1 MITAY
6 KRAYTEVI
14 EIIKYFP
21 NEEYAKI
28 PLEKINYYKENMDKD
43 YNFKI
48 NPNIELEKQNI
59 SREANAILV
68 TLFNDYFATD
78 RQKEILKG
86 KYNTSV
92 NMLINA
98 SIEELIKTENINLY
112 AKEDKYST
120 MKRSLL
126 IKESFSNGLN
136 KLKEKYNI
144 SISKL
149 INMAIKNAV
158 NS

>member
-1 MITAY
+1 MYIRLKYVSNSNIIITKVGDIMSVFDRFY
-6 KRAYTEVI
+6 DKEKLIRKTV
-14 EIIKYFP
+14 EIDNDLY
-21 NEEYAKI
+21 
-28 PLEKINYYKENMDKD
+28 DK
-43 YNFKI
+43 
-48 NPNIELEKQNI
+48 L
-59 SREANAILV
+59 S
-68 TLFNDYFATD
+68 
-78 RQKEILKG
+78 EILKG

-98 SIEELIKTENINLY
+98 SIEDLIKTENINLY

>member
-1 MITAY
+1 MYIRLKYVSNSNIIITKVGDIMSVFDCFY
-6 KRAYTEVI
+6 DKEKLIRKTV
-14 EIIKYFP
+14 EIDNDLY
-21 NEEYAKI
+21 
-28 PLEKINYYKENMDKD
+28 DK
-43 YNFKI
+43 
-48 NPNIELEKQNI
+48 L
-59 SREANAILV
+59 S
-68 TLFNDYFATD
+68 
-78 RQKEILKG
+78 EILKG

-149 INMAIKNAV
+149 INMVIKSAV

>member
-1 MITAY
+1 MYIRLKYVSNSNIIITKVGNIMSVFDRFY
-6 KRAYTEVI
+6 DKEKLIRKTV
-14 EIIKYFP
+14 EIDNDLY
-21 NEEYAKI
+21 
-28 PLEKINYYKENMDKD
+28 DK
-43 YNFKI
+43 
-48 NPNIELEKQNI
+48 L
-59 SREANAILV
+59 S
-68 TLFNDYFATD
+68 
-78 RQKEILKG
+78 EILKG

-98 SIEELIKTENINLY
+98 SIEEIIKTENINLY

>member
-1 MITAY
+1 MYIRLKYVSNSNIIITKVGDIMSVFDCFY
-6 KRAYTEVI
+6 DKEKLIRKTV
-14 EIIKYFP
+14 EIDNDLY
-21 NEEYAKI
+21 
-28 PLEKINYYKENMDKD
+28 DK
-43 YNFKI
+43 
-48 NPNIELEKQNI
+48 L
-59 SREANAILV
+59 S
-68 TLFNDYFATD
+68 
-78 RQKEILKG
+78 EILKG

-144 SISKL
+144 SVSKL

>member
-1 MITAY
+1 MYIRLKYVSNSNIIITKVGDIMSVFDCFY
-6 KRAYTEVI
+6 DKEKLIRKTV
-14 EIIKYFP
+14 EIDNDLY
-21 NEEYAKI
+21 
-28 PLEKINYYKENMDKD
+28 DK
-43 YNFKI
+43 
-48 NPNIELEKQNI
+48 L
-59 SREANAILV
+59 S
-68 TLFNDYFATD
+68 
-78 RQKEILKG
+78 EILKG

-98 SIEELIKTENINLY
+98 SIEGLIKTENINLY

>member
-1 MITAY
+1 MYIRLKYVSNSNIIITKVGDIMSVFDCFY
-6 KRAYTEVI
+6 DKEKLIRKTV
-14 EIIKYFP
+14 EIDNDLY
-21 NEEYAKI
+21 
-28 PLEKINYYKENMDKD
+28 DK
-43 YNFKI
+43 
-48 NPNIELEKQNI
+48 L
-59 SREANAILV
+59 S
-68 TLFNDYFATD
+68 
-78 RQKEILKG
+78 EILKG

-92 NMLINA
+92 NMLINE

>member
-1 MITAY
+1 MYIRLKYVSNSNIIITKVGDIMSVFDCFY
-6 KRAYTEVI
+6 NKEKLIRKTV
-14 EIIKYFP
+14 EIDNDLY
-21 NEEYAKI
+21 
-28 PLEKINYYKENMDKD
+28 DK
-43 YNFKI
+43 
-48 NPNIELEKQNI
+48 L
-59 SREANAILV
+59 S
-68 TLFNDYFATD
+68 
-78 RQKEILKG
+78 EILKG

>member
-1 MITAY
+1 MYIRLKYVSNSNIIITKVGDIMSVFDRFY
-6 KRAYTEVI
+6 DKEKLIRKTV
-14 EIIKYFP
+14 EIDNDLY
-21 NEEYAKI
+21 
-28 PLEKINYYKENMDKD
+28 DK
-43 YNFKI
+43 
-48 NPNIELEKQNI
+48 L
-59 SREANAILV
+59 S
-68 TLFNDYFATD
+68 
-78 RQKEILKG
+78 EILKE

>member
-1 MITAY
+1 MYIRLKYVSNSNIIITKVGDIMSVFDCFY
-6 KRAYTEVI
+6 DKEKLIRKTV
-14 EIIKYFP
+14 EIDNDLY
-21 NEEYAKI
+21 
-28 PLEKINYYKENMDKD
+28 DK
-43 YNFKI
+43 
-48 NPNIELEKQNI
+48 L
-59 SREANAILV
+59 S
-68 TLFNDYFATD
+68 
-78 RQKEILKG
+78 EILKG
-86 KYNTSV
+86 KCNTSV

>member
-1 MITAY
+1 MYIRLKYVSNSNIIITKVGDIMSVFDRFY
-6 KRAYTEVI
+6 DKEKLIRKTV
-14 EIIKYFP
+14 EIDNDLY
-21 NEEYAKI
+21 
-28 PLEKINYYKENMDKD
+28 DK
-43 YNFKI
+43 
-48 NPNIELEKQNI
+48 L
-59 SREANAILV
+59 S
-68 TLFNDYFATD
+68 
-78 RQKEILKG
+78 EILKG

-149 INMAIKNAV
+149 INMVIKSAV

>member
-1 MITAY
+1 MSVFDRFYDKEKLIRKT
-6 KRAYTEVI
+6 V
-14 EIIKYFP
+14 EIDNDLY
-21 NEEYAKI
+21 
-28 PLEKINYYKENMDKD
+28 DK
-43 YNFKI
+43 
-48 NPNIELEKQNI
+48 L
-59 SREANAILV
+59 S
-68 TLFNDYFATD
+68 
-78 RQKEILKG
+78 EILKG

-149 INMAIKNAV
+149 INMDIKNAV

>member
-1 MITAY
+1 MYIRLKYVSNSNIIITKVGDVMSVFDRFY
-6 KRAYTEVI
+6 DKEKLIRKTV
-14 EIIKYFP
+14 EIDNDLY
-21 NEEYAKI
+21 
-28 PLEKINYYKENMDKD
+28 DK
-43 YNFKI
+43 
-48 NPNIELEKQNI
+48 L
-59 SREANAILV
+59 S
-68 TLFNDYFATD
+68 
-78 RQKEILKG
+78 EILKG

>member
-1 MITAY
+1 MYIRLKYVSNSNIIITKVGDIMSVFDRFY
-6 KRAYTEVI
+6 DKEKLIRKTV
-14 EIIKYFP
+14 EIDNDLY
-21 NEEYAKI
+21 
-28 PLEKINYYKENMDKD
+28 DK
-43 YNFKI
+43 
-48 NPNIELEKQNI
+48 L
-59 SREANAILV
+59 S
-68 TLFNDYFATD
+68 
-78 RQKEILKG
+78 EILKG

-112 AKEDKYST
+112 AKEDKYFT

>member
-1 MITAY
+1 MYIRLKYVSNSNIIITKVGDIMSVFGCFY
-6 KRAYTEVI
+6 DKEKLIRKTV
-14 EIIKYFP
+14 EIDNDLY
-21 NEEYAKI
+21 
-28 PLEKINYYKENMDKD
+28 DK
-43 YNFKI
+43 
-48 NPNIELEKQNI
+48 L
-59 SREANAILV
+59 S
-68 TLFNDYFATD
+68 
-78 RQKEILKG
+78 EILKG

-98 SIEELIKTENINLY
+98 SIEEIIKTENINLY

>member
-1 MITAY
+1 MHILCMYIRLKYVSNSNIIITKVGDIMSVFDCFY
-6 KRAYTEVI
+6 DKEKLIRKTV
-14 EIIKYFP
+14 EIDNDLY
-21 NEEYAKI
+21 
-28 PLEKINYYKENMDKD
+28 DK
-43 YNFKI
+43 
-48 NPNIELEKQNI
+48 L
-59 SREANAILV
+59 S
-68 TLFNDYFATD
+68 
-78 RQKEILKG
+78 EILKG

>member
-1 MITAY
+1 MHILCMYIRLKYVSNSNIIITKVGDIMSVFDRFY
-6 KRAYTEVI
+6 DKEKLIRKTV
-14 EIIKYFP
+14 EIDNDLY
-21 NEEYAKI
+21 
-28 PLEKINYYKENMDKD
+28 DK
-43 YNFKI
+43 
-48 NPNIELEKQNI
+48 L
-59 SREANAILV
+59 S
-68 TLFNDYFATD
+68 
-78 RQKEILKG
+78 EILKG

>member
-1 MITAY
+1 MHILCMYIRLKYVSNSNIIITKVGDIMSVFDCFY
-6 KRAYTEVI
+6 DKEKLIRKTV
-14 EIIKYFP
+14 EIDNDLY
-21 NEEYAKI
+21 
-28 PLEKINYYKENMDKD
+28 DK
-43 YNFKI
+43 
-48 NPNIELEKQNI
+48 L
-59 SREANAILV
+59 S
-68 TLFNDYFATD
+68 
-78 RQKEILKG
+78 EILKG

-92 NMLINA
+92 NMRINA

>member
-1 MITAY
+1 MYIRLKYVSNSNIIITKLGDVMSVFDRFY
-6 KRAYTEVI
+6 DKEKLIRKTV
-14 EIIKYFP
+14 EIDNDLY
-21 NEEYAKI
+21 
-28 PLEKINYYKENMDKD
+28 DK
-43 YNFKI
+43 
-48 NPNIELEKQNI
+48 L
-59 SREANAILV
+59 S
-68 TLFNDYFATD
+68 
-78 RQKEILKG
+78 EILKG

>member
-1 MITAY
+1 MYIRLKYVSNSNIIITKVGDIMSVFDCFY
-6 KRAYTEVI
+6 DKEKLIRKTV
-14 EIIKYFP
+14 EIDNDLY
-21 NEEYAKI
+21 
-28 PLEKINYYKENMDKD
+28 DK
-43 YNFKI
+43 
-48 NPNIELEKQNI
+48 L
-59 SREANAILV
+59 S
-68 TLFNDYFATD
+68 
-78 RQKEILKG
+78 EILKG

-112 AKEDKYST
+112 AKGDKYST

-149 INMAIKNAV
+149 INMAIKSAV

>member
-1 MITAY
+1 MYIRLKYVSNSNIIITKVGDIMSVFDRFY
-6 KRAYTEVI
+6 DEEKLIRKTV
-14 EIIKYFP
+14 EIDNDLY
-21 NEEYAKI
+21 
-28 PLEKINYYKENMDKD
+28 DK
-43 YNFKI
+43 
-48 NPNIELEKQNI
+48 L
-59 SREANAILV
+59 S
-68 TLFNDYFATD
+68 
-78 RQKEILKG
+78 EILKG

>member
-1 MITAY
+1 MYIRLKYVSNSNIIITKVGDIMSVFGCFY
-6 KRAYTEVI
+6 DKEKLIRKTV
-14 EIIKYFP
+14 EIDNDLY
-21 NEEYAKI
+21 
-28 PLEKINYYKENMDKD
+28 DK
-43 YNFKI
+43 
-48 NPNIELEKQNI
+48 L
-59 SREANAILV
+59 S
-68 TLFNDYFATD
+68 
-78 RQKEILKG
+78 EILKE

-98 SIEELIKTENINLY
+98 SIEEIIKTENINLY

>member
-1 MITAY
+1 MYIRLKYVSNSNIIITKVGDIMSVFDCFY
-6 KRAYTEVI
+6 DKEKLIRKTV
-14 EIIKYFP
+14 EIDNDLY
-21 NEEYAKI
+21 
-28 PLEKINYYKENMDKD
+28 DKLSD
-43 YNFKI
+43 
-48 NPNIELEKQNI
+48 
-59 SREANAILV
+59 
-68 TLFNDYFATD
+68 
-78 RQKEILKG
+78 ILKG

>member
-1 MITAY
+1 MHILCMYIRLKYVSNSNIIITKVGDIMSVFDCFY
-6 KRAYTEVI
+6 NKEKLIRKTV
-14 EIIKYFP
+14 EIDNDLY
-21 NEEYAKI
+21 
-28 PLEKINYYKENMDKD
+28 DK
-43 YNFKI
+43 
-48 NPNIELEKQNI
+48 L
-59 SREANAILV
+59 S
-68 TLFNDYFATD
+68 
-78 RQKEILKG
+78 EILKG

>member
-1 MITAY
+1 MYIRLKYVSNSNIIITKVGDIMSVFDRFY
-6 KRAYTEVI
+6 DKEKLIRKTV
-14 EIIKYFP
+14 EIDNDLY
-21 NEEYAKI
+21 
-28 PLEKINYYKENMDKD
+28 DK
-43 YNFKI
+43 
-48 NPNIELEKQNI
+48 L
-59 SREANAILV
+59 S
-68 TLFNDYFATD
+68 
-78 RQKEILKG
+78 EILKG

-149 INMAIKNAV
+149 INMDIKNAV

>member
-1 MITAY
+1 MYIRLKYVSNSNIIITKVGDIMSVFDCFY
-6 KRAYTEVI
+6 DKEKLIRKTV
-14 EIIKYFP
+14 EIDNDLY
-21 NEEYAKI
+21 
-28 PLEKINYYKENMDKD
+28 DK
-43 YNFKI
+43 
-48 NPNIELEKQNI
+48 L
-59 SREANAILV
+59 S
-68 TLFNDYFATD
+68 
-78 RQKEILKG
+78 EILKG

-92 NMLINA
+92 NMRINA

>member
-1 MITAY
+1 MYIRLKYVSNSNIIITKVGDIMSVVDRFY
-6 KRAYTEVI
+6 DKEKLIRKTV
-14 EIIKYFP
+14 EIDNDLY
-21 NEEYAKI
+21 
-28 PLEKINYYKENMDKD
+28 DK
-43 YNFKI
+43 
-48 NPNIELEKQNI
+48 L
-59 SREANAILV
+59 S
-68 TLFNDYFATD
+68 
-78 RQKEILKG
+78 EILKG

>member
-1 MITAY
+1 MHILCMYIRLKYVSNSNIIITKVGDVMSVFDRFY
-6 KRAYTEVI
+6 DKEKLIRKTV
-14 EIIKYFP
+14 EIDNDLY
-21 NEEYAKI
+21 
-28 PLEKINYYKENMDKD
+28 DK
-43 YNFKI
+43 
-48 NPNIELEKQNI
+48 L
-59 SREANAILV
+59 S
-68 TLFNDYFATD
+68 
-78 RQKEILKG
+78 EILKG

>member
-1 MITAY
+1 MYIRLKYVSNSNIIITKVGDIMSVFDCFY
-6 KRAYTEVI
+6 DKEKLIRKTV
-14 EIIKYFP
+14 EIDNDLY
-21 NEEYAKI
+21 
-28 PLEKINYYKENMDKD
+28 DK
-43 YNFKI
+43 
-48 NPNIELEKQNI
+48 L
-59 SREANAILV
+59 S
-68 TLFNDYFATD
+68 
-78 RQKEILKG
+78 EILKE

>member
-1 MITAY
+1 MHILCMYIRLKYVSNSNIIITKVGDIMSVFDCFY
-6 KRAYTEVI
+6 DKEKLIRKTV
-14 EIIKYFP
+14 EIDNDLY
-21 NEEYAKI
+21 
-28 PLEKINYYKENMDKD
+28 DK
-43 YNFKI
+43 
-48 NPNIELEKQNI
+48 L
-59 SREANAILV
+59 S
-68 TLFNDYFATD
+68 
-78 RQKEILKG
+78 EILKG

-98 SIEELIKTENINLY
+98 SIEEIIKTENINLY

>member
-1 MITAY
+1 MYIRLKYVSNSNIIITKVGDIMSVFDCFY
-6 KRAYTEVI
+6 DKEKLIRKTV
-14 EIIKYFP
+14 EIDNDLY
-21 NEEYAKI
+21 
-28 PLEKINYYKENMDKD
+28 DK
-43 YNFKI
+43 
-48 NPNIELEKQNI
+48 L
-59 SREANAILV
+59 S
-68 TLFNDYFATD
+68 
-78 RQKEILKG
+78 EILKG

>member
-1 MITAY
+1 MHILCMYIRLKYVSNSNIIITKVGDIMSVFDCFY
-6 KRAYTEVI
+6 DKEKLIRKTV
-14 EIIKYFP
+14 EIDNDLY
-21 NEEYAKI
+21 
-28 PLEKINYYKENMDKD
+28 DKLSD
-43 YNFKI
+43 
-48 NPNIELEKQNI
+48 
-59 SREANAILV
+59 
-68 TLFNDYFATD
+68 
-78 RQKEILKG
+78 ILKG

>member
-1 MITAY
+1 MYIRLKYVSNSNIIITKVGDIMSVFDRFY
-6 KRAYTEVI
+6 DKEKLIRKTV
-14 EIIKYFP
+14 EIDNDLY
-21 NEEYAKI
+21 
-28 PLEKINYYKENMDKD
+28 DK
-43 YNFKI
+43 
-48 NPNIELEKQNI
+48 L
-59 SREANAILV
+59 S
-68 TLFNDYFATD
+68 
-78 RQKEILKG
+78 EILKG

-98 SIEELIKTENINLY
+98 SIEEIIKTENINLY

>member
-1 MITAY
+1 MYTRLKYVSNSNIIITKVGDIMSVFGCFY
-6 KRAYTEVI
+6 DKEKLIRKTV
-14 EIIKYFP
+14 EIDNDLY
-21 NEEYAKI
+21 
-28 PLEKINYYKENMDKD
+28 DK
-43 YNFKI
+43 
-48 NPNIELEKQNI
+48 L
-59 SREANAILV
+59 S
-68 TLFNDYFATD
+68 
-78 RQKEILKG
+78 EILKE

-98 SIEELIKTENINLY
+98 SIEEIIKTENINLY

>member
-1 MITAY
+1 MYIRLKYVSNSNIIITKVGDIMSVFDRFY
-6 KRAYTEVI
+6 DKEKLIRKTV
-14 EIIKYFP
+14 EIDNDLY
-21 NEEYAKI
+21 
-28 PLEKINYYKENMDKD
+28 DK
-43 YNFKI
+43 
-48 NPNIELEKQNI
+48 L
-59 SREANAILV
+59 S
-68 TLFNDYFATD
+68 
-78 RQKEILKG
+78 EILKG

-149 INMAIKNAV
+149 INMVIKNAV

>member
-1 MITAY
+1 MHILCMYIRLKYVSNSNIIITKVGDIMSVFDRFY
-6 KRAYTEVI
+6 DKEKLIRKTV
-14 EIIKYFP
+14 EIDNDLY
-21 NEEYAKI
+21 
-28 PLEKINYYKENMDKD
+28 DK
-43 YNFKI
+43 
-48 NPNIELEKQNI
+48 L
-59 SREANAILV
+59 S
-68 TLFNDYFATD
+68 
-78 RQKEILKG
+78 EILKE

-120 MKRSLL
+120 IKRSLL